1 MQLPAL
7 NADLET
13 FAGLNAQVLDIS
25 VDSISSHL
33 AWQEQEIGTIDFP
46 MCSDFY
52 PHAEVSEKYGIL
64 RDAPPV
70 PGISERAA
78 FIVDKNGKIAYAQLY
93 PLDQTPDQSEL
104 LTALRNLERR
114 PSAATGYLGLGEID

>member
-1 MQLPAL
+1 MPAL
-7 NADLET
+7 NSELET

-25 VDSISSHL
+25 VDSISSHI
-33 AWQEQEIGTIDFP
+33 AWQKQEIGTIDFP

-52 PHAEVSEKYGIL
+52 PHAEVSGKYGIL

-78 FIVDKNGKIAYAQLY
+78 FIVDKNGKIAFAKLY
-93 PLDQTPDQSEL
+93 LLDQTPDKDEL
-104 LTALRNLERR
+104 LAALKKIKGR
-114 PSAATGYLGLGEID
+114 P

>member
-7 NADLET
+7 NSDLKT

-33 AWQEQEIGTIDFP
+33 AWQEHEIGTIDFP

-52 PHAEVSEKYGIL
+52 PHAEVTEKYGLL
-64 RDAPPV
+64 REAPPV
-70 PGISERAA
+70 SGISERAA
-78 FIVDKNGKIAYAQLY
+78 FIVDRDGKIAYAKLY

-104 LTALRNLERR
+104 LAALRKIE
-114 PSAATGYLGLGEID
+114 GQGKECE

>member
-7 NADLET
+7 NSDLET

-33 AWQEQEIGTIDFP
+33 AWQKQEIGTIDFP
-46 MCSDFY
+46 MCADFY
-52 PHAEVSEKYGIL
+52 PHAEVTKKYGIL

-78 FIVDKNGKIAYAQLY
+78 FIVDKNGKIAYAKLY
-93 PLDQTPDQSEL
+93 PLDQTPDHTEIL
-104 LTALRNLERR
+104 AALKKLEGR
-114 PSAATGYLGLGEID
+114 S

>member
-7 NADLET
+7 NSDLET

-33 AWQEQEIGTIDFP
+33 AWQKQEIGTIDFP

-52 PHAEVSEKYGIL
+52 PHAEVTRKFGIL
-64 RDAPPV
+64 REGPPV
-70 PGISERAA
+70 VGISERAV
-78 FIVDKNGKIAYAQLY
+78 FVVDKEGKIAFAKVYPIDQL
-93 PLDQTPDQSEL
+93 PEIEEV
-104 LTALRNLERR
+104 LEAVRKL
-114 PSAATGYLGLGEID
+114 S

>member
-13 FAGLNAQVLDIS
+13 FAGLNAQVLDMS
-25 VDSISSHL
+25 VDSISRQL

-52 PHAEVSEKYGIL
+52 PHAEVTEKYGIL
-64 RDAPPV
+64 RDAAPV

-78 FIVDKNGKIAYAQLY
+78 FIVDKSGKIAYAKLY

-104 LTALRNLERR
+104 LVALKKLERR
-114 PSAATGYLGLGEID
+114 S

>member
-7 NADLET
+7 NSHLES

-25 VDSISSHL
+25 IDSISSHM
-33 AWQEQEIGTIDFP
+33 AWQEREIGTIDFP

-64 RDAPPV
+64 RDATPV
-70 PGISERAA
+70 PGISERAV
-78 FIVDKNGKIAYAQLY
+78 FIVDKNGKITFARLY

-104 LTALRNLERR
+104 LVALRKLERR
-114 PSAATGYLGLGEID
+114 S

>member
-7 NADLET
+7 SSDLET

-25 VDSISSHL
+25 VDSVASHV
-33 AWQEQEIGTIDFP
+33 AWQEKEIGTIAFP

-52 PHAEVSEKYGIL
+52 PHAEVSAKYGIL
-64 RDAPPV
+64 REAPPV

-78 FIVDKNGKIAYAQLY
+78 FIVDKNGKIAFAKLY
-93 PLDQTPDQSEL
+93 PLDQTPDQAEL
-104 LTALRNLERR
+104 LAALRRME
-114 PSAATGYLGLGEID
+114 GQD

>member
-1 MQLPAL
+1 LQLPAL
-7 NADLET
+7 NSDLET

-25 VDSISSHL
+25 VDSIASHL
-33 AWQEQEIGTIDFP
+33 AWQKQEIGTIDFP

-78 FIVDKNGKIAYAQLY
+78 FIVDKAGRIAFAMLY
-93 PLDQTPDQSEL
+93 KLDQTPDQAEL
-104 LTALRNLERR
+104 LAALQEIEGR
-114 PSAATGYLGLGEID
+114 P

>member
-7 NADLET
+7 NSDLET

-25 VDSISSHL
+25 VDSVSSHL
-33 AWQEQEIGTIDFP
+33 AWQEHEIGTIDFP

-64 RDAPPV
+64 REAPPV

-78 FIVDKNGKIAYAQLY
+78 FVVDKAGKIVLTRVY
-93 PLDQTPDQSEL
+93 PLDQLPNVDEL
-104 LTALRNLERR
+104 LQAVRDLK
-114 PSAATGYLGLGEID
+114 

>member
-7 NADLET
+7 NSDLET

-33 AWQEQEIGTIDFP
+33 AWQKQEIGTIDFP

-52 PHAEVSEKYGIL
+52 PHAEATERYGIL

-78 FIVDKNGKIAYAQLY
+78 FIVDENGKIAYAKVY
-93 PLDQTPDQSEL
+93 PLDQTPDPSEIL
-104 LTALRNLERR
+104 AALKKLAGR
-114 PSAATGYLGLGEID
+114 T

>member
-7 NADLET
+7 NSDLET

-33 AWQEQEIGTIDFP
+33 AWQEHEIGTIDFP

-52 PHAEVSEKYGIL
+52 PHAEESERYGIL

-93 PLDQTPDQSEL
+93 PLDQTPDHGEL
-104 LTALRNLERR
+104 LTALRKLERR
-114 PSAATGYLGLGEID
+114 P